1 LAQLGKKKGSAAFS
15 LLELGIYVYIFFISL
30 SQQDSLLHAFL
41 SNPQWFTLI
50 EVWVWKEDTTLQTTK
65 LFWQL
70 KHYGI
75 TLHKD
80 QLK

>member
-1 LAQLGKKKGSAAFS
+1 MKKKVSAAFS
-15 LLELGIYVYIFFISL
+15 LLELGIYVCIFFISL
-30 SQQDSLLHAFL
+30 SQQDTLLHAFL

-50 EVWVWKEDTTLQTTK
+50 EMWVWEDATLQITK

-75 TLHKD
+75 TLLKD
-80 QLK
+80 